1 MVYKVRDEAD
11 IIEDNL
17 RFHLAQG
24 VDFFVVID
32 TGSVDGTLEILERY
46 EQAGLVRLE
55 RTIGGIHDM
64 KAGGEE
70 GITRMAG
77 EMGAD
82 WIVHN
87 DADEFWWP
95 AAGNLKQTFEA
106 IPEEF
111 GMVLAPRTEF
121 VMRSGD
127 DPFASRMTVR
137 ETRFRRPAKS
147 AHRPSERIRLR
158 GPHPVEIWTGE
169 PYRGLVGKPVLRTE
183 AEHHE
188 DDPLE
193 LVIAPA
199 FPVGVLHFPFRTF
212 EQYRRRVEIA
222 RDNGQLE
229 RNEEGRAV
237 RKAYEEGK
245 LEEVYE
251 RLVLDDD
258 AVAKGIEQ
266 GWLVEQTSFRDYL
279 AACPDPLA
287 DGGAPGPADIPD
299 GGGGPTAGELRDD
312 AMYAITRYLQTQAE
326 RAAKRRGQGAEV
338 RQQRAR
344 VREFRQ
350 RLKRRNRSLR
360 IRTNKLRRIES
371 SLWWRMRPRVPRAIA
386 RLPLSFRR
394 RLRRRRRRRSG

>member
-24 VDFFVVID
+24 VDFFVIVD

-46 EQAGLVRLE
+46 EEGGLVRLE
-55 RTIGGIHDM
+55 RTVGGIHDM

-70 GITRMAG
+70 GITRIAA

-121 VMRSGD
+121 VMRPGEG
-127 DPFASRMTVR
+127 PFVDRMTVR
-137 ETRFRRPAKS
+137 EARFRRPAKS
-147 AHRPSERIRLR
+147 AHRPSDRIRLR
-158 GPHPVEIWTGE
+158 GPHPVEIWAGE
-169 PYRGLVGKPVLRTE
+169 PYRGLVGKPVLRTQ
-183 AEHHE
+183 AEHRE

-193 LVIAPA
+193 LVIAPT

-212 EQYRRRVEIA
+212 EQYRRRAEIA

-229 RNEEGRAV
+229 RNEAGRAV
-237 RKAYEEGK
+237 RKALKDGR
-245 LEEVYE
+245 LEEIYD
-251 RLVLDDD
+251 RLTLDDD
-258 AVAKGIEQ
+258 QVARGIEE
-266 GWLVEQTSFRDYL
+266 GWLIEQTSFRDYL

-287 DGGAPGPADIPD
+287 DAEVPAPAVPTD
-299 GGGGPTAGELRDD
+299 GGSPTAEELRDD
-312 AMYAITRYLQTQAE
+312 SMYAISRYLQTQAE
-326 RAAKRRGQGAEV
+326 RAAARR
-338 RQQRAR
+338 RQSAR

-350 RLKRRNRSLR
+350 RLKARNRSLR
-360 IRTNKLRRIES
+360 TRTNRLRRVES
-371 SLWWRMRPRVPRAIA
+371 SLWWRIRPRLPRGLA
-386 RLPLSFRR
+386 RLPRS
-394 RLRRRRRRRSG
+394 LRRRRRSRRRG

>member
-24 VDFFVVID
+24 VDFFIVVD
-32 TGSVDGTLEILERY
+32 TGSVDGTIEILERY
-46 EQAGLVRLE
+46 EGAGILRLE

-64 KAGGEE
+64 KRGGEE
-70 GITRMAG
+70 GITRIAG

-95 AAGNLKQTFEA
+95 AAGNLKETFEA

-121 VMRSGD
+121 VMRPGEG
-127 DPFASRMTVR
+127 PFADRMTVR
-137 ETRFRRPAKS
+137 EARFRRPAKS
-147 AHRPSERIRLR
+147 AHRPSDRISLR
-158 GPHPVEIWTGE
+158 GPHPVEIWAGE

-183 AEHHE
+183 AEHRE

-193 LVIAPA
+193 LVIAPT

-212 EQYRRRVEIA
+212 EQYRRRAEIA
-222 RDNGQLE
+222 RDNGQLQ

-237 RKAYEEGK
+237 RKALEGGS
-245 LEEVYE
+245 LEEIYD
-251 RLVLDDD
+251 RLTLDDEE
-258 AVAKGIEQ
+258 VAKGIEE
-266 GWLVEQTSFRDYL
+266 GWLVEDTSFCDYL
-279 AACPDPLA
+279 AACPDPLV
-287 DGGAPGPADIPD
+287 DGEAKAPAAPA
-299 GGGGPTAGELRDD
+299 GGGGPTAEELRADS
-312 AMYAITRYLQTQAE
+312 MYAISRYLQTQAE
-326 RAAKRRGQGAEV
+326 RAAKHRRQG
-338 RQQRAR
+338 AR

-360 IRTNKLRRIES
+360 IRTNRLRRVES
-371 SLWWRMRPRVPRAIA
+371 SLWWRMRPRVPRAI
-386 RLPLSFRR
+386 LR
-394 RLRRRRRRRSG
+394 RLRRARRG